1 MKENK
6 QDESTFPKKIFCVIS
21 VARQVDG
28 EMCVV
33 KVEKS
38 YRSASKADEYSKSLA
53 KKYTESINTPY
64 GPIPF
69 ICERGVFEV
78 DVED

>member
-1 MKENK
+1 MQN
-6 QDESTFPKKIFCVIS
+6 ESNFPKKIFCVIS

-38 YRSASKADEYSKSLA
+38 FTTASKADDYSKSIA
-53 KKYTESINTPY
+53 KKYAESINTPY
-64 GPIPF
+64 GPMPF
-69 ICERGVFEV
+69 ICERGVFEI
-78 DVED
+78 DVEDD